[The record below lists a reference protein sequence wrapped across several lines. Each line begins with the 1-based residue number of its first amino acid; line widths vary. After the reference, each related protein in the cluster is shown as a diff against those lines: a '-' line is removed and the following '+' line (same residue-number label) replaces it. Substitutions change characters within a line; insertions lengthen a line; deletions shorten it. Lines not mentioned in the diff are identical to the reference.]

1 MVDTHSLQEVDK
13 EIYQYLNLD
22 NPTSFLL
29 FAGAGSGKT
38 RTLVNVLQAVRDN
51 DLNRF
56 IKAGQRIAV
65 ITYTNAACEEIK
77 HRLQYDPIFAVS
89 TIHSFVWELIQPFT
103 SDIKIWLEVDLKASI
118 DDLQEKIYK
127 AKDKSGK
134 TAVKNARS
142 RDSKLKRLE
151 KLDIVQNFTYS
162 PTSTRLT
169 TGSLTHAEVI
179 KIATEFLTEQPLFQK
194 VLVNKFPILLIDE
207 SQDTNKGLMDAF
219 IQTQKN
225 NSGCFSLG
233 LFGDLMQRIYSGG
246 KEDLATSLPENWK
259 TPEKKINFRS
269 PKRVIKLINK
279 IRHEDDGKQQTA
291 KPDAEEGI
299 VRLFIAQTPNENKSE
314 VEARIREQMKTITD
328 DENWKDVSQVK
339 TLTLEHAMAA
349 RRGEFDE
356 FFTPLSAEDSLRDSL
371 LNGTSSTFK
380 FCTHQVLPLAN
391 AIRKE
396 NDFEVMRII
405 KKHSHLIG
413 GENKDFLADPI
424 ALLASVEDAVSK
436 VRALLKNDISL
447 RELLSLIEKNQLLEI
462 PDILNDLLLEGI
474 ADLVE
479 GVESPSIQKAW
490 DTALDARLS
499 HVENYAKYVADELG
513 FTTHQGVKG
522 LEFDRILAVIDDKDS
537 NGFLFKYE
545 KLFGAE
551 NLSATDKKNEANGID
566 SVLSRTRRL
575 FYVICSR
582 AEKSLAV
589 VAYSQEP
596 LAVKNRAIDAEWF
609 DEDEII
615 LI

>member
-1 MVDTHSLQEVDK
+1 MDAPS
-13 EIYQYLNLD
+13 
-22 NPTSFLL
+22 SFLL

-51 DLNRF
+51 ELHRF

-103 SDIKIWLEVDLKASI
+103 SDIKKWLETDLRENI
-118 DDLQEKIYK
+118 DKLQDKINR
-127 AKDKSGK
+127 ARDKSGQ
-134 TAVKNARS
+134 TAIKNARS

-151 KLDIVQNFTYS
+151 RLDIVQSFVYS

-169 TGSLTHAEVI
+169 IGSLTHTEVI
-179 KIATEFLTEQPLFQK
+179 KIATEFLSEQPLFQK

-207 SQDTNKGLMDAF
+207 SQDTNKGLMDAL
-219 IQTQKN
+219 IQTQQN
-225 NSGCFSLG
+225 HSGCFSLG

-246 KEDLATSLPENWK
+246 KEDLATNLPQNWK
-259 TPEKKINFRS
+259 TPEKKTNYRS
-269 PKRVIKLINK
+269 PKRVIRLINK
-279 IRHEDDGKQQTA
+279 IRHEDDGKQQA
-291 KPDAEEGI
+291 EKPDAEEGI
-299 VRLFIAQTPNENKSE
+299 VRLFIVQTPNENKSE
-314 VEARIREQMKTITD
+314 IEVGIREQMKVITD
-328 DENWKDVSQVK
+328 DENWEDDSQVK

-356 FFTPLSAEDSLRDSL
+356 FFTPLSTEDSLRDSL

-391 AIRKE
+391 VIRNE
-396 NDFEVMRII
+396 DDFEIMRII
-405 KKHSHLIG
+405 KKYSHLIG
-413 GENKDFLADPI
+413 KENEEFFAEPI
-424 ALLASVEDAVSK
+424 ALLASVDDGVSK
-436 VRALLKNDISL
+436 VKTLLENDISL
-447 RELLSLIEKNQLLEI
+447 RELLSLIGKYQLLVI
-462 PDILNDLLLEGI
+462 PDILNDLLLE
-474 ADLVE
+474 DTVE
-479 GVESPSIQKAW
+479 LEEEVELPPNQEAW
-490 DTALDARLS
+490 DKALDARLS
-499 HVENYAKYVADELG
+499 HVENYAKYVTDELG
-513 FTTHQGVKG
+513 FATHQGVKG
-522 LEFDRILAVIDDKDS
+522 LEFDRVLAVIDDKDS
-537 NGFLFKYE
+537 KGFLFKYE
-545 KLFGAE
+545 KFFGAE
-551 NLSATDKKNEANGID
+551 DLTATDKRNEASGID

-589 VAYSQEP
+589 VAYSQDP

-609 DEDEII
+609 VEDEII

>member
-1 MVDTHSLQEVDK
+1 MADILSLPEVDK
-13 EIYQYLNLD
+13 EIYQYLNID
-22 NPTSFLL
+22 NPKSFLL

-77 HRLQYDPIFAVS
+77 HRLQYDPMFAVS

-103 SDIKIWLEVDLKASI
+103 SDIKVWLEADLRASI
-118 DDLQEKIYK
+118 DDLQAKIDK

-134 TAVKNARS
+134 TAVKNTRS

-151 KLDIVQNFTYS
+151 KLDIVQSFTYS

-219 IQTQKN
+219 IQTQQN
-225 NSGCFSLG
+225 HSDCFSLG

-246 KEDLATSLPENWK
+246 KEDLATSLPVDWK
-259 TPEKKINFRS
+259 TPEKKTNFRS
-269 PKRVIKLINK
+269 PKRVIRLINK
-279 IRHEDDGKQQTA
+279 IRHEDDGKQQA
-291 KPDAEEGI
+291 EKPDALEGI

-314 VEARIREQMKTITD
+314 VEATVREQMKTITD

-349 RRGEFDE
+349 RRGKFDE

-371 LNGTSSTFK
+371 LNGTSSTLK
-380 FCTHQVLPLAN
+380 FCTHQVLPLVN

-396 NDFEVMRII
+396 NDFEVMRVI
-405 KKHSHLIG
+405 KKYSHLIG
-413 GENKDFLADPI
+413 EENEEFLVDPI
-424 ALLASVEDAVSK
+424 AQLASIEDAVSK
-436 VRALLKNDISL
+436 VRTLLENDISL
-447 RELLSLIEKNQLLEI
+447 RELLSLIEEYQLLEV
-462 PDILNDLLLEGI
+462 PDKLSDLLLEGI
-474 ADLVE
+474 ADLAE
-479 GVESPSIQKAW
+479 DVESPFHQKAW
-490 DTALDARLS
+490 NTALDARLS
-499 HVENYAKYVADELG
+499 HVENYAKYVANELG
-513 FTTHQGVKG
+513 FSTHQGVKG
-522 LEFDRILAVIDDKDS
+522 LEFDRVLAVIDDKDS
-537 NGFLFKYE
+537 KGFLFKYE
-545 KLFGAE
+545 KFFGAE
-551 NLSATDKKNEANGID
+551 NLSATDKKNEENGID

-589 VAYSQEP
+589 VAYSQDP